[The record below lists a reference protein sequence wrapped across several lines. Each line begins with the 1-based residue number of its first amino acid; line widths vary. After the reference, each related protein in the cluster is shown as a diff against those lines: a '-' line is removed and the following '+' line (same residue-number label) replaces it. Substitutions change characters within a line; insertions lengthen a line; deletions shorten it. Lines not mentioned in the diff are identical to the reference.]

1 MKKGRAIKHPG
12 SVKLICIK
20 ISNPGGRTI
29 FDRITCREATDLIA
43 KHDNVSYTSKS
54 RYHKFLQNEMQ

>member
-1 MKKGRAIKHPG
+1 MKRGRSINHPE
-12 SVKLICIK
+12 SAKLICIK

-29 FDRITCREATDLIA
+29 FDRVTRQKAADLIVM
-43 KHDNVSYTSKS
+43 HDNVSYTSKS

>member
-1 MKKGRAIKHPG
+1 MKRGRSIRHPE
-12 SVKLICIK
+12 SAKLICVK
-20 ISNPGGRTI
+20 IVNAGGQNI
-29 FDRITCREATDLIA
+29 FDRVTRQHAADMIA